1 MVVKPG
7 PADDLERTV
16 VSPPFFLFPMTI
28 SSPSVCQF
36 FLPENPMKKFLLGFV
51 VSTLLVV
58 FAWGTA
64 MSLSLFAL
72 DGRAEDSDG
81 KPYPL
86 DHLVHSFQIG
96 VQSIPLLLSAYLESG
111 DLVLVQQL
119 RENNEALNA
128 YLKAIEKQIG
138 NDDQK
143 SAFAKISVAFHKL
156 QEIIDRDLKAMD
168 DFRRLRRAY
177 DKRSTQLLEILS
189 PESPSPYRNAGSYES
204 EIHKKLQEVRLAV
217 VKAISA
223 TQVLPCSTADQT
235 HRKRTK
241 QMWDGVLQHANEL
254 TAVSGESGDR
264 ESSLRLARAAAAA
277 KKLAEELVVQGDE
290 LTHSW
295 EQTLPLVQSLELL
308 IEPILGTKPG
318 SGTNAR
324 PNG

>member
-1 MVVKPG
+1 MRK
-7 PADDLERTV
+7 
-16 VSPPFFLFPMTI
+16 FLF
-28 SSPSVCQF
+28 SLVLC
-36 FLPENPMKKFLLGFV
+36 FLLI
-51 VSTLLVV
+51 V

-64 MSLSLFAL
+64 LSLSLFAL
-72 DGRAEDSDG
+72 DGRAEGSNG
-81 KPYPL
+81 KPYPM

-96 VQSIPLLLSAYLESG
+96 VQSIPLLLSAYLDSG
-111 DLVLVQQL
+111 DLVLVQQI

-143 SAFAKISVAFHKL
+143 SAFAKISVAFRKL
-156 QEIIDRDLKAMD
+156 EDIIERDLKAMNE
-168 DFRRLRRAY
+168 FRQLRRAY

-189 PESPSPYRNAGSYES
+189 PDSPSPYRNAGSYES

-223 TQVLPCSTADQT
+223 TQVLPCNTADQT

-241 QMWDGVLQHANEL
+241 QMWDAVLQHANVL
-254 TAVSGESGDR
+254 IAVSGDSGDR

-295 EQTLPLVQSLELL
+295 EQTLPLVQSLEML
-308 IEPILGTKPG
+308 IEPIIVTKAGT
-318 SGTNAR
+318 GTNTR
-324 PNG
+324 PNE